1 MGKNG
6 DFRNRPHT
14 HHFSHSISLKM
25 EMLAAILLLSVNMT
39 NREAEQHS
47 IFIHLFI

>member
-1 MGKNG
+1 
-6 DFRNRPHT
+6 
-14 HHFSHSISLKM
+14 M